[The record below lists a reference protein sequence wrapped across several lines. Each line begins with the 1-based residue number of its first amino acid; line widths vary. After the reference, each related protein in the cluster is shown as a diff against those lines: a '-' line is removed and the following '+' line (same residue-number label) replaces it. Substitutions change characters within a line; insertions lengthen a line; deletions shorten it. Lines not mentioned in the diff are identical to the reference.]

1 MKYEIKSRWDGKVI
15 FEADIECEANASD
28 GIKLG
33 LAVRVAFKAGANLN
47 GANLD
52 GANLDG
58 ANLNGANLNGAKLN
72 RANLYGANLYGA
84 NLYGAK
90 LNNET
95 LRSFKADLWMT
106 LTENRNEA
114 AGVAI
119 ALRDGRV
126 NGSTYKGDC
135 ACLVGTIANVKRAHI
150 STFSVDSDRPAERWF
165 MMIKTGDKPGD
176 KTGGGF
182 AAGIALKWVEE
193 WCALNGIEISTNVN
207 EVALP

>member
-1 MKYEIKSRWDGKVI
+1 
-15 FEADIECEANASD
+15 
-28 GIKLG
+28 
-33 LAVRVAFKAGANLN
+33 
-47 GANLD
+47 
-52 GANLDG
+52 
-58 ANLNGANLNGAKLN
+58 
-72 RANLYGANLYGA
+72 
-84 NLYGAK
+84 
-90 LNNET
+90 
-95 LRSFKADLWMT
+95 MT